1 MYAAVCT
8 GVAVAGGAIY
18 FLQPAGVPPTAAAEV
33 PRPPAVAAPP
43 EPPPGQQPERPTDT
57 APPPPPGPPPRGG
70 GGDDPVGR
78 SRVARQRCTC
88 ALDFLVLAAIAAAI
102 VWVLRRDLGF
112 DVRGALASV
121 ERVFSTEA
129 KLLRRLLH

>member
-18 FLQPAGVPPTAAAEV
+18 YLQPAGNPPTAAAEV

-43 EPPPGQQPERPTDT
+43 EPPPGQQQPERPTDT
-57 APPPPPGPPPRGG
+57 APPPGPPLRGG

-102 VWVLRRDLGF
+102 VWVLKRDLGF
-112 DVRGALASV
+112 DARGALASV

-129 KLLRRLLH
+129 KLLRRLLL

>member
-8 GVAVAGGAIY
+8 GVAIAGGAIY
-18 FLQPAGVPPTAAAEV
+18 LLQPAGVPPTTAA
-33 PRPPAVAAPP
+33 AAPP
-43 EPPPGQQPERPTDT
+43 GA
-57 APPPPPGPPPRGG
+57 APPPPPPRAPTENAPGGPPLQLAPAPRAGG
-70 GGDDPVGR
+70 GGGDPVGR

-112 DVRGALASV
+112 DARGALAAV

-129 KLLRRLLH
+129 QLLRRLLL